1 MSLASVPRPLQSMMP
16 SLQRYSFRMECH
28 KGSSL
33 HIADTLL
40 RAPLSMKSHRR
51 VHDGIVYHTELE
63 FTSPDLSG
71 FQDSTLQNI
80 ITASNIDL
88 EQIAFR
94 HFIESGWANVKALQY
109 LHLCTRTGLF
119 VTN

>member
-1 MSLASVPRPLQSMMP
+1 
-16 SLQRYSFRMECH
+16 
-28 KGSSL
+28 
-33 HIADTLL
+33 
-40 RAPLSMKSHRR
+40 MKSHRR
-51 VHDGIVYHTELE
+51 VHDGLVYRTELE

-80 ITASNIDL
+80 ITASNTDP

-94 HFIESGWANVKALQY
+94 HFIESGWPNVKALQY